1 MHGRVNDGLKEA
13 IEALNKDEYR
23 KAMEFISN
31 AKFVSDDIV
40 IQSMRW
46 KKELSDIINEY
57 NQQMYF
63 IIFFCF

>member
-1 MHGRVNDGLKEA
+1 MHGRVNDELKEA

-31 AKFVSDDIV
+31 AKCVSDDIV

-46 KKELSDIINEY
+46 KKELSDIIDEY

-63 IIFFCF
+63 IIFFCC